1 MKHSVPD
8 DRVSDTDVSLSSM
21 AALIP
26 LIQSEGTFIGNPHPL
41 QAVTHLVH
49 YVFTQQNRNQP

>member
-1 MKHSVPD
+1 MIGSVTLMSASPVWQLLYPD
-8 DRVSDTDVSLSSM
+8 PVR
-21 AALIP
+21 
-26 LIQSEGTFIGNPHPL
+26 GTFIGNPHPL